1 MTALRE
7 VKLLKELQSPHIVKL
22 VDVFAHKNNLALVR
36 MEDFFGVPTWY
47 RVMAVLESAS
57 QREIS
62 HRSALPAGV

>member
-36 MEDFFGVPTWY
+36 MKDFLGVIHDLKSWRY
-47 RVMAVLESAS
+47 
-57 QREIS
+57 
-62 HRSALPAGV
+62 